1 MPEDGFLR
9 QLQTIAPKYRGM
21 NNEGAIRRRQAYHK
35 RLIIKGMRLRGVLRL
50 AGRNVQ
56 SGAIYWG

>member
-21 NNEGAIRRRQAYHK
+21 NNDGAIRHGHAYHK
-35 RLIIKGMRLRGVLRL
+35 RIIIKEMRLRGVLRL
-50 AGRNVQ
+50 VGLNVQ
-56 SGAIYWG
+56 SGAIY